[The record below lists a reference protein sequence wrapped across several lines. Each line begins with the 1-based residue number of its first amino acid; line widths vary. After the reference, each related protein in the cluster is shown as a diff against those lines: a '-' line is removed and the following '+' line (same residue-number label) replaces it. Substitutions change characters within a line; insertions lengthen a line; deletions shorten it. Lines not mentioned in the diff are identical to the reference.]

1 MLKELNKTRREYEV
15 NMMARKQRTSEKIKD
30 YKKFHSTIWGIPQYL
45 ILSFT
50 KTTWILWNLTGYV

>member
-50 KTTWILWNLTGYV
+50 KTTWIL